1 MRSRFRVPR
10 ARVGINSTY
19 SAEEDLSDPEE
30 GRDDTG
36 KDGHLDGP
44 FFLHTLPVEQWTNAL

>member
-1 MRSRFRVPR
+1 MPR